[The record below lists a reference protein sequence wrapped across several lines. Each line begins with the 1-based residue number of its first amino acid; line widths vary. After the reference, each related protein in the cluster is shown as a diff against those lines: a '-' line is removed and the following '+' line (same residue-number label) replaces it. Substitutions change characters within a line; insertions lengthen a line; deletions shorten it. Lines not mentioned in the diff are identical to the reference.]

1 MTRKLQ
7 HFEDTLTWE
16 EKAKENPLYAIMS
29 HKEFEGAQSEP
40 APEQLAGFYGK
51 GVHLWN
57 AHFKSAFETISH
69 APPLKVLEY
78 GCGMGRIL
86 QMPAQTGAQ
95 CYGIDISPTQLELAR
110 KHMPHSG
117 NTDFLALENG
127 RIIPLPDNSIDYA
140 YSFAVLQHI
149 QNTDDLFF
157 AISEIIRVTK
167 PGGTINVQVPYR
179 DSIFD
184 GRYRVLKRF
193 NLGQRSFWVY
203 LHKKY
208 FYLPVVRTIAHS
220 HWGGAAYYV
229 SLSRFLQAFSGKT
242 LLTSV
247 EHTNL
252 GSTFIKAVKK

>member
-1 MTRKLQ
+1 MARKLQ

-29 HKEFEGAQSEP
+29 HQEFEDAQSEP
-40 APEQLAGFYGK
+40 TAEQLGTFYGK
-51 GVHLWN
+51 GVFLWN
-57 AHFKSAFETISH
+57 AHFKNGFETVSH

-86 QMPAQTGAQ
+86 QMPAQAGAR
-95 CYGIDISPTQLELAR
+95 CFGIDISPTQLQLAR
-110 KHMPHSG
+110 KHMPHGG
-117 NTDFLALENG
+117 NTEFLALENA
-127 RIIPLPDNSIDYA
+127 REIPLPDGSVDYA

-149 QNTDDLFF
+149 QKTDNLFF

-179 DSIFD
+179 AAIFD
-184 GRYRVLKRF
+184 GRYRILKRF
-193 NLGQRSFWVY
+193 NLGKRSFWLY
-203 LHKKY
+203 LHKRY
-208 FYLPVVRTIAHS
+208 FYLPVVRSIAHS

-229 SLSRFLQAFSGKT
+229 SLSRFFQAFSGKT
-242 LLTSV
+242 VLTSV
-247 EHTNL
+247 EHTYS